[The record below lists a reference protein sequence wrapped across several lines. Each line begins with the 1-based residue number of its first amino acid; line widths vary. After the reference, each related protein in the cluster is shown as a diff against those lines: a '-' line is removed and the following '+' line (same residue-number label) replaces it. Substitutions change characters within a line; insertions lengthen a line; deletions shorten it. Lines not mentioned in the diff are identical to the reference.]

1 MGNAYIVR
9 IDEDG
14 AAEIQ
19 LLDPHLIHVVEW
31 TAEGQWEH
39 IQFPE
44 EEIENEEQMEQEL
57 EEAIEQETTSEK
69 RNGELSHENFELK
82 KRIAE
87 LEQKNIVR
95 CSECIYY
102 TTGKQ
107 TFEELANSEK
117 RNGELSHD
125 NFKLKKRIAELEEI
139 DIVHCSECRHAEELM
154 TGKWCCDISSL
165 CQRGTFFC
173 ADGERKEVE

>member
-1 MGNAYIVR
+1 MMDARLKR
-9 IDEDG
+9 IK
-14 AAEIQ
+14 
-19 LLDPHLIHVVEW
+19 
-31 TAEGQWEH
+31 
-39 IQFPE
+39 
-44 EEIENEEQMEQEL
+44 EL
-57 EEAIEQETTSEK
+57 FSESEK
-69 RNGELSHENFELK
+69 RNGELAHENFELK

-87 LEQKNIVR
+87 LEEIGIVH

-139 DIVHCSECRHAEELM
+139 DIVRCEICKYWSFEKEVTRFNGREQYAIGYCCLEDKYSDYGFCS
-154 TGKWCCDISSL
+154 
-165 CQRGTFFC
+165 
-173 ADGERKEVE
+173 DGERKGAK

>member
-1 MGNAYIVR
+1 MMDARLKR
-9 IDEDG
+9 IK
-14 AAEIQ
+14 
-19 LLDPHLIHVVEW
+19 
-31 TAEGQWEH
+31 
-39 IQFPE
+39 
-44 EEIENEEQMEQEL
+44 EL
-57 EEAIEQETTSEK
+57 FLESEK
-69 RNGELSHENFELK
+69 RNGELAHENFELK

-139 DIVHCSECRHAEELM
+139 DIVHCKDCIYFQKGWTKCKMLNLNGAD
-154 TGKWCCDISSL
+154 GDWY
-165 CQRGTFFC
+165 C
-173 ADGERKEVE
+173 ASGERKGAK

>member
-1 MGNAYIVR
+1 MGKAYIVR

-19 LLDPHLIHVVEW
+19 LLDPYLIHVIEW

-69 RNGELSHENFELK
+69 RNGELAHENFELK
-82 KRIAE
+82 KRIA
-87 LEQKNIVR
+87 K
-95 CSECIYY
+95 
-102 TTGKQ
+102 
-107 TFEELANSEK
+107 
-117 RNGELSHD
+117 
-125 NFKLKKRIAELEEI
+125 LEEI
-139 DIVHCSECRHAEELM
+139 DVVRCKECVYDNYGMCSHIYHEWEKHEA
-154 TGKWCCDISSL
+154 DY
-165 CQRGTFFC
+165 FC
-173 ADGERKEVE
+173 ADGERSNNG